1 MKKSLLLLILLAI
14 GLIVALNGLFT
25 VRETEQAMV
34 LRFGRV
40 DRVVAEPG
48 LHFKLPFIQQL
59 LFFDK
64 RIMETDSA
72 PEELQTLNKKRVVV
86 DSFTRWR
93 IVDVKKFYEAV
104 RTENTALS
112 RLNPIV
118 NSAIRNIVARETL
131 EELVSGNRS
140 RLMADIK
147 AEASRE
153 ATPFGIEIVDVRIK
167 RADLPEANSRAVF
180 LRMRAEREKEAKEIR
195 AKGAEEAQI
204 IRADAEK
211 QRTIMLAEA
220 ERDAQKLR
228 GEGDGEAIKITGKAF
243 NQDRRFYSFLRSL
256 EAYANSL
263 NKGTIVVLDPS
274 VEFLETFGGE

>member
-1 MKKSLLLLILLAI
+1 MKKPLFFVILLAI
-14 GLIVALNGLFT
+14 GVIVALNAFFT

-48 LHFKLPFIQQL
+48 LHAKIPFIQQL

-64 RIMETDSA
+64 RIRETDSA

-93 IVDVKKFYEAV
+93 IVDVKKFYQAV

-118 NSAIRNIVARETL
+118 NSAIRNVVARATL
-131 EELVSGNRS
+131 EELVSGDRP

-147 AEASRE
+147 TEASRE
-153 ATPFGIEIVDVRIK
+153 AAPFGIEIVDVRIK

-204 IRADAEK
+204 IRASAEK
-211 QRTIMLAEA
+211 ERTILLAEA
-220 ERDAQKLR
+220 DRDAQKLR
-228 GEGDGEAIKITGKAF
+228 GEGDAEAIKVTGKAF
-243 NQDRRFYSFLRSL
+243 NQDQRFYSFLRSL
-256 EAYANSL
+256 EAYTKSL
-263 NKGTIVVLDPS
+263 KKDTTLVLDPS
-274 VEFLETFGGE
+274 VEFLKTFKGE